1 MEDPQLGFGP
11 ISSKRNM
18 TVWIIP
24 ISIIGILTVILLF
37 LPQFV
42 STWVIVISSS
52 ILMYM
57 ILAVAWTIFCGPT
70 QYFSLGI
77 AAFFGV
83 GVYGASIIWG
93 EFPALPLLAVISL
106 SGLASSI
113 LAILVGLTTLRIKGM
128 YFAIFTF
135 GLNELL
141 RHFVMWWEVN
151 KTGTVGRWIPIVSNE
166 IVFRF
171 MAVIAAVTILGAYL
185 LQRSRYGLALTSI
198 GDGEDVAEHV
208 GVNTTALKVAVFSAT
223 CFVSGMA
230 GALMATR
237 WSYIDA
243 DVAFD
248 SVRGVITI
256 MMALFGGM
264 GALYGP
270 VIGAIS
276 LGIVSDVLLVD
287 YPYFSRLIL
296 GLILVLTVLFIP
308 DGIAG
313 VISGK
318 RPNSLRNLF
327 KRISKWS
334 SVNHAGE

>member
-1 MEDPQLGFGP
+1 MEDLLHDANPGTSLKAAMIWIGP
-11 ISSKRNM
+11 ISF
-18 TVWIIP
+18 
-24 ISIIGILTVILLF
+24 ILLITTLLLL
-37 LPQFV
+37 LPHFV
-42 STWVIVISSS
+42 STWILIIGSS

-57 ILAVAWTIFCGPT
+57 TLAVAWTVFCGPT

-83 GVYGASIIWG
+83 GVYGASIVWG
-93 EFPALPLLAVISL
+93 EFPGLPLLAVITI
-106 SGLASSI
+106 SGLASSV
-113 LAILVGLTTLRIKGM
+113 LAFLVGFTTLRIKGM

-135 GLNELL
+135 GLNEFL
-141 RHFVMWWEVN
+141 RHFIMWWEVN

-166 IVFRF
+166 IVFRY
-171 MAVIAAVTILGAYL
+171 MAVIAAVTIIGAFL

-198 GDGEDVAEHV
+198 GDGEDVAEHM
-208 GVNTTALKVAVFSAT
+208 GVNTTALKIYVFSAT
-223 CFVSGMA
+223 CFLSGMA

-270 VIGAIS
+270 VVGAIT
-276 LGIVSDVLLVD
+276 LGIVSDVLLVE

-313 VISGK
+313 LISGK
-318 RPNSLRNLF
+318 KPNTVRNLV
-327 KRISKWS
+327 KRVINQGSK
-334 SVNHAGE
+334 